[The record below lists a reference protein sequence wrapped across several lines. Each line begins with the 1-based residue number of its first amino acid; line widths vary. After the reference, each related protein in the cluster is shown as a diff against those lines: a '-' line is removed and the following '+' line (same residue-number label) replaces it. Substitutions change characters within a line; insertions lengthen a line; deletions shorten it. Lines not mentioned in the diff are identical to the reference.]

1 MNDSETNDNAS
12 KIGNLLLVSE
22 RINSNMKDDNY
33 TKKIIRLKKSKLA
46 IVQDFV
52 KYYGEKE
59 EWREDMIIER
69 TKKMAELS
77 YNKVWRLC

>member
-1 MNDSETNDNAS
+1 
-12 KIGNLLLVSE
+12 
-22 RINSNMKDDNY
+22 MKDDNY